1 MTDTAYADLPRSR
14 REWAEDLVRRLRSES
29 HAPPL
34 RGRWLAYDSDD
45 AFVAEHPKS
54 SLVHYLDLYQT
65 LYDAE
70 TLKTAIVEAKL
81 FGPGIKAA
89 SRAKVL
95 GGVACEGRQVSINAT
110 TKVNF
115 LCIGAV
121 PPWTPQE
128 QLREWPYD
136 LRPCCMRHDPHRW
149 FERRAAVELRAEL
162 RRPPTP
168 PPSGRITPA
177 IARALEAVADLSEQE
192 TGIFMLALLNSRE
205 PALGSGVT
213 SMDAPVSHD
222 CGFARSEKWCSSCHC
237 GTPAADARE
246 EIRVRYAC
254 WCAACWSAEGARV
267 GEDVD
272 ALWTNDRAA
281 IRSY

>member
-29 HAPPL
+29 HHPPL

-136 LRPCCMRHDPHRW
+136 LRPCCMRHDPHRLSCARSSAAHPHPHPAVASRQPSRVRLKPLLTSASK
-149 FERRAAVELRAEL
+149 RRAY
-162 RRPPTP
+162 
-168 PPSGRITPA
+168 SC
-177 IARALEAVADLSEQE
+177 
-192 TGIFMLALLNSRE
+192 SRCST
-205 PALGSGVT
+205 LGSQL
-213 SMDAPVSHD
+213 S
-222 CGFARSEKWCSSCHC
+222 
-237 GTPAADARE
+237 
-246 EIRVRYAC
+246 
-254 WCAACWSAEGARV
+254 GA
-267 GEDVD
+267 G
-272 ALWTNDRAA
+272 
-281 IRSY
+281 